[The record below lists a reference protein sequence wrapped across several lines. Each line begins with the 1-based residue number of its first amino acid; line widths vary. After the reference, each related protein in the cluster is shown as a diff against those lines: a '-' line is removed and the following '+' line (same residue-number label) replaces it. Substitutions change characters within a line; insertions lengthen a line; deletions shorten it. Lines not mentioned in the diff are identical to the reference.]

1 MSAPKIVHP
10 IQSKSILDS
19 KMIWKFLKPNT
30 PAIPNPTMTVLKQFF
45 KDFLPGNLKA
55 LSTLIIQKAFV
66 FSTENK
72 PFYDTLDDIVST

>member
-19 KMIWKFLKPNT
+19 KMIWKILKPNT

-55 LSTLIIQKAFV
+55 TLIIQKAFV

-72 PFYDTLDDIVST
+72 LFYDTIDDIVST